1 MEINKKDKEVNENY
15 LSIQKSNFKD
25 YSLLSPL
32 LEINQTPKELNFLGN
47 KNLLDKKDAKI
58 LCIVG
63 SRKATTY
70 GKEVTDFLVSGLA
83 GYNIIIVSGLAL
95 GIDSAAHKAALK
107 YKIPT
112 ISFPGSGL
120 DDDVL
125 YPAINIKL
133 KKEIIEANGLLLS
146 EYESDKRSEIYYFP
160 ARNRLMASISDLILV
175 VEAEEKSGTQIT
187 ARLALE
193 YGKEVAIVPGSIFS
207 AYSRGTAH
215 LFKDGAHPVT
225 CADDILYI
233 LGIKSKEEEMQDKK
247 NNKNKSKQK
256 QNSLFENNVFPGAAI
271 GGAQNENKLYE
282 TLSEKEIIIMK
293 LLSAPLD
300 KDTLIESSGLLAHE
314 ALIAITNL
322 ESKNYILDNFGEIK
336 RIR

>member
-1 MEINKKDKEVNENY
+1 MKTNSEEKY
-15 LSIQKSNFKD
+15 LNIQKSDFKK
-25 YSLLSPL
+25 YSLFDPL
-32 LEINQTPKELNFLGN
+32 LNINQIPKELNVIGN
-47 KNLLDKKDAKI
+47 KKLLNTDAKI

-63 SRKATTY
+63 SRKCTTY
-70 GKEVTDFLVSGLA
+70 GKEVTDYLVSGLQ
-83 GYNIIIVSGLAL
+83 GQNIIIISGLAM

-112 ISFPGSGL
+112 IAFLGSGL

-125 YPAINIKL
+125 YPATNLKL
-133 KKEIIEANGLLLS
+133 KKEILENNGALIS
-146 EYESDKRSEIYYFP
+146 EYEHDERSQIYYFP
-160 ARNRLMASISDLILV
+160 ARNRIKAAISDLVLI

-207 AYSRGTAH
+207 AYSRGTAK

-225 CADDILYI
+225 SSEDILE
-233 LGIKSKEEEMQDKK
+233 LLNIKSGDQT
-247 NNKNKSKQK
+247 
-256 QNSLFENNVFPGAAI
+256 SLFENINGIEKYLDKNLDAANGI
-271 GGAQNENKLYE
+271 FDSLD
-282 TLSEKEIIIMK
+282 EKEKTIMI

-300 KDTLIESSGLLAHE
+300 KDTLIEESGLLAHE

-322 ESKNYILDNFGEIK
+322 ESKNYIIDNFGEIK
-336 RIR
+336 RVR

>member
-1 MEINKKDKEVNENY
+1 MKTNTGEY
-15 LSIQKSNFKD
+15 LNIQKSDFKKYD
-25 YSLLSPL
+25 LLSPIL
-32 LEINQTPKELNFLGN
+32 NINQIPKELNVIGN
-47 KNLLDKKDAKI
+47 FDLLYAAAKGGGKKPKI

-70 GKEVTDFLVSGLA
+70 GKEVTDFLVSGLQ
-83 GYNIIIVSGLAL
+83 GYDIIIVSGLAM
-95 GIDSAAHKAALK
+95 GIDSYAHKAALK

-112 ISFPGSGL
+112 IAFLGSGL

-125 YPAINIKL
+125 YPSTNLNL
-133 KKEIIEANGLLLS
+133 KREILENGGALIS
-146 EYESDKRSEIYYFP
+146 EYEHDERSQIYYFP
-160 ARNRLMASISDLILV
+160 ARNRIKAAISDLVLI

-207 AYSRGTAH
+207 AYSRGTAQ

-225 CADDILYI
+225 CAYDILYI

-256 QNSLFENNVFPGAAI
+256 QNSLFEN
-271 GGAQNENKLYE
+271 ENKLYE
-282 TLSEKEIIIMK
+282 TLNEKEIVIMK

>member
-1 MEINKKDKEVNENY
+1 METNKKDKEGNESY
-15 LSIQKSNFKD
+15 LNIQKFNFKD

-32 LEINQTPKELNFLGN
+32 LEINQIPKELNFIGN
-47 KNLLDKKDAKI
+47 KNLLNKKDAKI

-70 GKEVTDFLVSGLA
+70 GKEVTDFLVSGLQ
-83 GYNIIIVSGLAL
+83 GYNIIIVSGLAM
-95 GIDSAAHKAALK
+95 GIDSYAHKAALK

-133 KKEIIEANGLLLS
+133 KKEIIESNGLLVS

-160 ARNRLMASISDLILV
+160 ARNRLMAALSDLILV

-207 AYSRGTAH
+207 AYSRGTAQ
-215 LFKDGAHPVT
+215 LFKDGAQPVT

-233 LGIKSKEEEMQDKK
+233 LGIKSKKEEAEHKK
-247 NNKNKSKQK
+247 NTKNKNA
-256 QNSLFENNVFPGAAI
+256 QNNQISLFE
-271 GGAQNENKLYE
+271 NENKLYD
-282 TLSEKEIIIMK
+282 TLNEKEIIIMK
-293 LLSAPLD
+293 LLTAPLD